1 MKILIHGKN
10 IELTG
15 ALKEYTESKITKAT
29 HHYKDIVKE
38 ADIHLSI
45 EKNPRVSFQSAEVT
59 IFANGIIIRAEE
71 KSDNLYSSIDLVS
84 NKLCR
89 KLRKYKERIIQS
101 NHKTKTPFKDS
112 TFDDTSNIIK
122 EATDFL
128 KEGSKGVLPEPSI
141 KNKYFEMEPISIS
154 EARKQLDFIDHDFYF
169 FRNKKNNEL
178 QVIYKRNHG
187 GYGLIPVSY
196 THLTLPTKA

>member
-10 IELTG
+10 LELTG
-15 ALKEYTESKITKAT
+15 ALKEYTEAKIEKAT

-45 EKNPRVSFQSAEVT
+45 EKNPRVSFQTAEVT
-59 IFANGIIIRAEE
+59 IFANGTVIRAEE
-71 KSDNLYSSIDLVS
+71 KTENLYSSIDLVS

-89 KLRKYKERIIQS
+89 KLRKYKERNNKTIHS
-101 NHKTKTPFKDS
+101 NQFKNKES
-112 TFDDTSNIIK
+112 FPIETTESNFLD
-122 EATDFL
+122 EALL
-128 KEGSKGVLPEPSI
+128 KEGTEASLPEPSI
-141 KNKYFEMEPISIS
+141 KNKYFEMNPISS
-154 EARKQLDFIDHDFYF
+154 EEARKQLDLIDHDFYV

-187 GYGLIPVSY
+187 GYGLIQS
-196 THLTLPTKA
+196 K

>member
-10 IELTG
+10 LELTG
-15 ALKEYTESKITKAT
+15 ALKEYTEAKIEKAT

-59 IFANGIIIRAEE
+59 IFANGAIIRAEE
-71 KSDNLYSSIDLVS
+71 KTENLYSSIDLVS

-89 KLRKYKERIIQS
+89 KLRKYKERHNKTLHNKPLKNKNFYS
-101 NHKTKTPFKDS
+101 NKTEESNYLDKDI
-112 TFDDTSNIIK
+112 FNQER
-122 EATDFL
+122 EA
-128 KEGSKGVLPEPSI
+128 KLPEPYI
-141 KNKYFEMEPISIS
+141 KNKYFEMFPISL
-154 EARKQLDFIDHDFYF
+154 EDARKQLDLIDHDFYV
-169 FRNKKNNEL
+169 FRDKKHNEL

-187 GYGLIPVSY
+187 GYGLIQS
-196 THLTLPTKA
+196 K

>member
-10 IELTG
+10 LELTG
-15 ALKEYTESKITKAT
+15 ALKEYTEAKIEKAT

-45 EKNPRVSFQSAEVT
+45 EKNPRVSFQTAEVT
-59 IFANGIIIRAEE
+59 IFANGTVIRAEE
-71 KSDNLYSSIDLVS
+71 KTENLYSSIDLVS

-89 KLRKYKERIIQS
+89 KLRKYKER
-101 NHKTKTPFKDS
+101 NNKTIHNKQFKNKDS
-112 TFDDTSNIIK
+112 LPIESMESNFLDQALFK
-122 EATDFL
+122 GGTEA
-128 KEGSKGVLPEPSI
+128 SLPEPSI
-141 KNKYFEMEPISIS
+141 KNKYFEMTPISS
-154 EARKQLDFIDHDFYF
+154 EEARKQLDLIDHDFYV

-187 GYGLIPVSY
+187 GYGLIQS
-196 THLTLPTKA
+196 K

>member
-10 IELTG
+10 LELTG
-15 ALKEYTESKITKAT
+15 ALKEYTEAKIEKAT

-45 EKNPRVSFQSAEVT
+45 EKNPRVSFQTAEVT
-59 IFANGIIIRAEE
+59 IFANGTVIRAEE
-71 KSDNLYSSIDLVS
+71 KTENLYSSIDLVS

-89 KLRKYKERIIQS
+89 KLRKYKER
-101 NHKTKTPFKDS
+101 NNKTTHNNQFK
-112 TFDDTSNIIK
+112 NK
-122 EATDFL
+122 ESLPIESMESGFLDKALL
-128 KEGSKGVLPEPSI
+128 KEGMEAILPEPSI
-141 KNKYFEMEPISIS
+141 KNKYFEMTPISS
-154 EARKQLDFIDHDFYF
+154 EEARKQLDLIDHDFYV

-187 GYGLIPVSY
+187 GYGLIQP
-196 THLTLPTKA
+196 K

>member
-10 IELTG
+10 LELTG
-15 ALKEYTESKITKAT
+15 ALKVYTQTKIEKAT

-45 EKNPRVSFQSAEVT
+45 EKNPRVSFQTAEVT
-59 IFANGIIIRAEE
+59 IFANGTVIRAEE
-71 KSDNLYSSIDLVS
+71 KTENLYSSIDLVA

-89 KLRKYKERIIQS
+89 KLRKYKERNNKT
-101 NHKTKTPFKDS
+101 NHNHQYK
-112 TFDDTSNIIK
+112 NK
-122 EATDFL
+122 ESLPIESMESGFLDKALL
-128 KEGSKGVLPEPSI
+128 KERMEASLPEPSI
-141 KNKYFEMEPISIS
+141 KNKYFEMNPISS
-154 EARKQLDFIDHDFYF
+154 EEARKQLDLIDHDFYV

-187 GYGLIPVSY
+187 GYGLIQS
-196 THLTLPTKA
+196 K

>member
-10 IELTG
+10 LELTG
-15 ALKEYTESKITKAT
+15 ALKEYTEAKIEKAT

-45 EKNPRVSFQSAEVT
+45 EKNPRVSFQTAEVT
-59 IFANGIIIRAEE
+59 IFANGTVIRAEE
-71 KSDNLYSSIDLVS
+71 KTENLYSSIDLVS

-89 KLRKYKERIIQS
+89 KLRKYKER
-101 NHKTKTPFKDS
+101 NNKTIHNNQFKNKES
-112 TFDDTSNIIK
+112 LPIK
-122 EATDFL
+122 SMESGFLDKALL
-128 KEGSKGVLPEPSI
+128 KERMEASLPEPSI
-141 KNKYFEMEPISIS
+141 KNKYFEMKPISS
-154 EARKQLDFIDHDFYF
+154 EEARKQLDLIDHDFYV

-187 GYGLIPVSY
+187 GYGLIQS
-196 THLTLPTKA
+196 K

>member
-10 IELTG
+10 LELTG
-15 ALKEYTESKITKAT
+15 ALKEYTEAKIEKAT

-45 EKNPRVSFQSAEVT
+45 EKNPRVSFQTAEVT
-59 IFANGIIIRAEE
+59 IFANGTVIRAEE
-71 KSDNLYSSIDLVS
+71 KTENLYSSIDLVS

-89 KLRKYKERIIQS
+89 KLRKYKER
-101 NHKTKTPFKDS
+101 NNKTIHNKQFKNKDS
-112 TFDDTSNIIK
+112 LPIESMESNFLDKTF
-122 EATDFL
+122 F
-128 KEGSKGVLPEPSI
+128 KEGTEASLPEPSI
-141 KNKYFEMEPISIS
+141 KNKYFEMNPISS
-154 EARKQLDFIDHDFYF
+154 EEARKQLDLIDHDFYV

-187 GYGLIPVSY
+187 GYGLIQS
-196 THLTLPTKA
+196 K

>member
-10 IELTG
+10 LELTG
-15 ALKEYTESKITKAT
+15 ALKEYTEAKIEKAT

-45 EKNPRVSFQSAEVT
+45 EKNPRVSFQTAEVT
-59 IFANGIIIRAEE
+59 IFANGTVIRAEE
-71 KSDNLYSSIDLVS
+71 KTENLYSSIDLVS

-89 KLRKYKERIIQS
+89 KLRKYKER
-101 NHKTKTPFKDS
+101 NKKTIHNNQFK
-112 TFDDTSNIIK
+112 NK
-122 EATDFL
+122 ESFPIESKESRFL
-128 KEGSKGVLPEPSI
+128 DEALLKDGIEASLPEPSI
-141 KNKYFEMEPISIS
+141 KNKYFEMNPISS
-154 EARKQLDFIDHDFYF
+154 EEARKQLDLIDHDFYV

-187 GYGLIPVSY
+187 GYGLIQS
-196 THLTLPTKA
+196 K

>member
-10 IELTG
+10 LELTG
-15 ALKEYTESKITKAT
+15 ALKEYTEAKIEKAT

-45 EKNPRVSFQSAEVT
+45 EKNPRVSFQTAEVT
-59 IFANGIIIRAEE
+59 IFANGTVIRAEE
-71 KSDNLYSSIDLVS
+71 KTENLYSSIDLVS

-89 KLRKYKERIIQS
+89 KLRKYKER
-101 NHKTKTPFKDS
+101 NNKTIHNKQFKNKDS
-112 TFDDTSNIIK
+112 LPIESI
-122 EATDFL
+122 ESGFL
-128 KEGSKGVLPEPSI
+128 DKALRKEGMEASLPEPSI
-141 KNKYFEMEPISIS
+141 KNKYFEMNPISS
-154 EARKQLDFIDHDFYF
+154 AEARKQLDLIDHDFYV

-187 GYGLIPVSY
+187 GYGLIQS
-196 THLTLPTKA
+196 K

>member
-10 IELTG
+10 LELTG
-15 ALKEYTESKITKAT
+15 ALKEYTEAKIEKAT

-45 EKNPRVSFQSAEVT
+45 EKNPRVSFQTAEVT
-59 IFANGIIIRAEE
+59 IFANGTVIRAEE
-71 KSDNLYSSIDLVS
+71 KTENLYSSIDLVS

-89 KLRKYKERIIQS
+89 KLRKYKER
-101 NHKTKTPFKDS
+101 NNKTTHNNQFKNKESLPIESMESGFLDKTLLKQGM
-112 TFDDTSNIIK
+112 
-122 EATDFL
+122 EAC
-128 KEGSKGVLPEPSI
+128 LPEPSI
-141 KNKYFEMEPISIS
+141 KNKYFEMNPISS
-154 EARKQLDFIDHDFYF
+154 EEARKQLDLIDHDFYV

-187 GYGLIPVSY
+187 GYGLIQS
-196 THLTLPTKA
+196 K

>member
-10 IELTG
+10 LELTG
-15 ALKEYTESKITKAT
+15 ALKEYTEAKIEKAT

-45 EKNPRVSFQSAEVT
+45 EKNPRVSFQTAEVT
-59 IFANGIIIRAEE
+59 IFANGTVIRAEE
-71 KSDNLYSSIDLVS
+71 KTKNLYSSIDLVS

-89 KLRKYKERIIQS
+89 KLRKYKERS
-101 NHKTKTPFKDS
+101 KKTTHNNQFKNKESLPIESMDS
-112 TFDDTSNIIK
+112 GFLDKALIK
-122 EATDFL
+122 EGMEA
-128 KEGSKGVLPEPSI
+128 SLPEPSI
-141 KNKYFEMEPISIS
+141 KNKYFEMTPISS
-154 EARKQLDFIDHDFYF
+154 DEARKQLDLIDHDFYV

-187 GYGLIPVSY
+187 GYGLIQS
-196 THLTLPTKA
+196 K

>member
-10 IELTG
+10 LELTG
-15 ALKEYTESKITKAT
+15 ALKEYTEAKIEKAT

-45 EKNPRVSFQSAEVT
+45 EKNPRVSFQTAEVT
-59 IFANGIIIRAEE
+59 IFANGTVIRAEE
-71 KSDNLYSSIDLVS
+71 KTENLYSSIDLVS

-89 KLRKYKERIIQS
+89 KLRKYKER
-101 NHKTKTPFKDS
+101 NNKTIHNNQFK
-112 TFDDTSNIIK
+112 NK
-122 EATDFL
+122 ESLPIESMESRFLDKALL
-128 KEGSKGVLPEPSI
+128 KEGMEASLPEPSI
-141 KNKYFEMEPISIS
+141 KNKYFEMNPISS
-154 EARKQLDFIDHDFYF
+154 EEARKQLDLIDHDFYV

-187 GYGLIPVSY
+187 GYGLIQS
-196 THLTLPTKA
+196 K

>member
-10 IELTG
+10 LELTG
-15 ALKEYTESKITKAT
+15 PLKEYTEAKIEKAT

-45 EKNPRVSFQSAEVT
+45 EKNPRVSFQTAEVT
-59 IFANGIIIRAEE
+59 IFANGTVIRAEE
-71 KSDNLYSSIDLVS
+71 KTENLYSSIDLVS

-89 KLRKYKERIIQS
+89 KLRKYKER
-101 NHKTKTPFKDS
+101 NNKTIHNKQFKNKDS
-112 TFDDTSNIIK
+112 LPIESMESSFLDK
-122 EATDFL
+122 ELF
-128 KEGSKGVLPEPSI
+128 KEGTAASLPEPSI
-141 KNKYFEMEPISIS
+141 KNKYFEMTPISS
-154 EARKQLDFIDHDFYF
+154 EEARKQLDLIDHDFYV

-187 GYGLIPVSY
+187 GYGLIQS
-196 THLTLPTKA
+196 K

>member
-10 IELTG
+10 LELTG
-15 ALKEYTESKITKAT
+15 ALKEYTEAKIEKAT

-45 EKNPRVSFQSAEVT
+45 EKNPRVSFQTAEVT
-59 IFANGIIIRAEE
+59 IFANGTVIRAEE
-71 KSDNLYSSIDLVS
+71 KTENLYSSIDLVS

-89 KLRKYKERIIQS
+89 KLRKYKER
-101 NHKTKTPFKDS
+101 NNKTIHNNEFK
-112 TFDDTSNIIK
+112 NK
-122 EATDFL
+122 ESSLTESAESKFLDKSFL
-128 KEGSKGVLPEPSI
+128 KEGMEASLPEPSI
-141 KNKYFEMEPISIS
+141 KNKYFEMTPISS
-154 EARKQLDFIDHDFYF
+154 EEARKQLDLIDHDFYV

-187 GYGLIPVSY
+187 GYGLIQS
-196 THLTLPTKA
+196 K

>member
-10 IELTG
+10 LELTG
-15 ALKEYTESKITKAT
+15 ALKEYTEAKIEKAT

-45 EKNPRVSFQSAEVT
+45 EKNPRVSFQAAEVT
-59 IFANGIIIRAEE
+59 IFANGTVIRAEE
-71 KSDNLYSSIDLVS
+71 KTENLYSSIDLVS

-89 KLRKYKERIIQS
+89 KLRKYKER
-101 NHKTKTPFKDS
+101 NKKTFHNNQFK
-112 TFDDTSNIIK
+112 NK
-122 EATDFL
+122 ESYPIETVESRFLDEALL
-128 KEGSKGVLPEPSI
+128 KEGIEASLPEPSI
-141 KNKYFEMEPISIS
+141 KNKYFEMNPITSE
-154 EARKQLDFIDHDFYF
+154 EARKQLDLIDHDFYV

-187 GYGLIPVSY
+187 GYGLIQS
-196 THLTLPTKA
+196 K

>member
-10 IELTG
+10 LELTG
-15 ALKEYTESKITKAT
+15 ALKEYTEAKIEKAT

-45 EKNPRVSFQSAEVT
+45 EKNPRVSFQTAEVT
-59 IFANGIIIRAEE
+59 IFANGTIIRAEE
-71 KSDNLYSSIDLVS
+71 KTENLYSSIDLVS

-89 KLRKYKERIIQS
+89 KLRKYKER
-101 NHKTKTPFKDS
+101 NNKTTHNNQFK
-112 TFDDTSNIIK
+112 NK
-122 EATDFL
+122 EPLPNEIMESGFLDKALL
-128 KEGSKGVLPEPSI
+128 KEGMEASLPEPSI
-141 KNKYFEMEPISIS
+141 KNKYFEMNPISS
-154 EARKQLDFIDHDFYF
+154 EEARKQLDLIDHDFYV

-187 GYGLIPVSY
+187 GYGLIQS
-196 THLTLPTKA
+196 K

>member
-10 IELTG
+10 LELTG
-15 ALKEYTESKITKAT
+15 ALKEYTEAKIEKAT

-45 EKNPRVSFQSAEVT
+45 EKNPRVSFQTAEVT
-59 IFANGIIIRAEE
+59 IFANGTVIRAEE
-71 KSDNLYSSIDLVS
+71 KTENLYSSIDLVS

-89 KLRKYKERIIQS
+89 KLRKYKER
-101 NHKTKTPFKDS
+101 NNKTTHNNQFK
-112 TFDDTSNIIK
+112 NK
-122 EATDFL
+122 ESLPIESMESGFLDKALL
-128 KEGSKGVLPEPSI
+128 KEGMEASLPEPSI
-141 KNKYFEMEPISIS
+141 KNKYFEMNPISS
-154 EARKQLDFIDHDFYF
+154 EEARKQLDLIDHDFYV

-187 GYGLIPVSY
+187 GYGLIQS
-196 THLTLPTKA
+196 K

>member
-10 IELTG
+10 LELTG
-15 ALKEYTESKITKAT
+15 ALKEYTEAKIEKST

-45 EKNPRVSFQSAEVT
+45 EKNPRVSFQTAEVT
-59 IFANGIIIRAEE
+59 IFANGTVIRAEE
-71 KSDNLYSSIDLVS
+71 KTENLYSSIDLVS

-89 KLRKYKERIIQS
+89 KLRKYKER
-101 NHKTKTPFKDS
+101 NNKTIHNNQFKNKDS
-112 TFDDTSNIIK
+112 FSIENTESRFLD
-122 EATDFL
+122 EALL
-128 KEGSKGVLPEPSI
+128 KEGIEASLPEPSI
-141 KNKYFEMEPISIS
+141 KNKYFEMNPISS
-154 EARKQLDFIDHDFYF
+154 EEARKQLDLIDHDFYV

-187 GYGLIPVSY
+187 GYGLIQS
-196 THLTLPTKA
+196 K